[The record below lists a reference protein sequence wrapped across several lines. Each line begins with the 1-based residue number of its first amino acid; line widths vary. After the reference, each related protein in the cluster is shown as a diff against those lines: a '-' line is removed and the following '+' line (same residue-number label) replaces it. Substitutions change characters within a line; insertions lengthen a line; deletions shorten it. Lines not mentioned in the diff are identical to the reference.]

1 MAAKQK
7 FGTTLYLVIAIL
19 IGWILAVWLFK
30 NNFAVQLLISLLI
43 ACGIYIL
50 FIIQKKKW
58 DKAVEEQADFYN
70 LKTSLQQSSLDPH
83 FLFNA
88 LNSVSFSIHK
98 DSREDAASNLS
109 TFSKFMRISL
119 NNIDK
124 FGHDLNEEL
133 EFIKNYLILEKFRF
147 KEQFDY
153 SIKVQ
158 PYVND
163 MNNVP
168 VFSAFCFV
176 ENALKKGVMTK
187 QGGGMIEI
195 EVDENPAEKELI
207 ISISD
212 NGAFRDLTKKENFTH
227 NIMVVN
233 ALIDRLNSANQR
245 KIKIDYSANK
255 NKSGETEGCKVE
267 MRIPTDISY
276 KLMPATI

>member
-1 MAAKQK
+1 M
-7 FGTTLYLVIAIL
+7 
-19 IGWILAVWLFK
+19 
-30 NNFAVQLLISLLI
+30 QLLISLLI

-255 NKSGETEGCKVE
+255 NKFGEVEGCRVE

>member
-119 NNIDK
+119 NNIDN

-163 MNNVP
+163 MNNLP

-212 NGAFRDLTKKENFTH
+212 NGSFRDLTKKENFTH

-255 NKSGETEGCKVE
+255 NKSGEAEGCRVE